1 MNNLNILTKLNQS
14 KYFSG
19 IIMILLNIGSK
30 YVSLELSEAQQQF
43 LNHPITR
50 KLLVFT
56 IFFIATKDIIV
67 SGVLSLLFLLLV
79 CCIFNENSKACI
91 FKNSLKSFCK
101 RRKALV
107 SKEDYEKAQ
116 KIVKEYETQN

>member
-1 MNNLNILTKLNQS
+1 MIFNLLI
-14 KYFSG
+14 
-19 IIMILLNIGSK
+19 
-30 YVSLELSEAQQQF
+30 
-43 LNHPITR
+43 
-50 KLLVFT
+50 LVFLY
-56 IFFIATKDIIV
+56 ISSIILII
-67 SGVLSLLFLLLV
+67 LSLLINLFSLLV